1 MFLSERYQKIWAVCR
16 MLVEKFIADRCMMYA
31 SALAFSS
38 MLSIVPFLAILFAIL
53 KALNIHNVLAP
64 IVLSNVAAGSHEVI
78 TRILHYI
85 SNTHVGSLGMVGLV
99 TLLLSVMATLDNV
112 EDAFNQIWGLT
123 KGKKVHHKLRDY
135 LIIIFSIPLLVTLTI
150 TITTSLQHQGVVQ
163 WFFHLPVFGHL
174 LLLLFRLV
182 PYLSIWIALVCLYLF
197 MPNTRVRVGSA
208 LAGGLVAGTIWQLAQ
223 WGYIH
228 FQIGVSRY
236 NAIYGSMALLPVF
249 MVWILTS
256 WVIVLA
262 GMEIVCFLQGEMSP
276 PIRPA
281 TSSEGGDPE
290 KTPVL

>member
-1 MFLSERYQKIWAVCR
+1 MPLSERYHKIWTVCR
-16 MLVEKFIADRCMMYA
+16 MLVEKFLADRCLMYA

-53 KALNIHNVLAP
+53 TALNMHNVLAP
-64 IVLSNVAAGSHEVI
+64 MILSNVAAGSHEVVN
-78 TRILHYI
+78 RILHYI
-85 SNTHVGSLGMVGLV
+85 SNTHVGSLGAVGLV

-112 EDAFNQIWGLT
+112 EDAFNQIWGL
-123 KGKKVHHKLRDY
+123 KRGKKVHHKLRDY
-135 LIIIFSIPLLVTLTI
+135 LVVIFSIPILVTLTV

-163 WFFHLPVFGHL
+163 WFFHLPGFGHL
-174 LLLLFRLV
+174 LLILFRFV
-182 PYLSIWIALVCLYLF
+182 PYLSIWIALVCLYLL

-236 NAIYGSMALLPVF
+236 NAIYGTMALLPVF

-256 WVIVLA
+256 WVLVLA
-262 GMEIVCFLQGEMSP
+262 GMELVWFLQCGTVP
-276 PIRPA
+276 PAQPQTRNK
-281 TSSEGGDPE
+281 EGGPE
-290 KTPVL
+290 